1 MRASL
6 RVARFDA
13 GARAERQ
20 RHGGAAACGAPSRP
34 ISRSVAGAVP
44 TVERLRALRASRTRT
59 APRSSRAQPRATAEC
74 VPVIHPA
81 DPGCEATRARVWRRE
96 RNAAAARLVFSFLY
110 VGLAV
115 PEGQRRVNTLRK
127 FKTKVDENWYG

>member
-34 ISRSVAGAVP
+34 IARSGAGAVARE
-44 TVERLRALRASRTRT
+44 TAIARARAN
-59 APRSSRAQPRATAEC
+59 QNQIDIG
-74 VPVIHPA
+74 VI
-81 DPGCEATRARVWRRE
+81 DDIRARVSSSPRS
-96 RNAAAARLVFSFLY
+96 ARLS
-110 VGLAV
+110 AAS
-115 PEGQRRVNTLRK
+115 R
-127 FKTKVDENWYG
+127 